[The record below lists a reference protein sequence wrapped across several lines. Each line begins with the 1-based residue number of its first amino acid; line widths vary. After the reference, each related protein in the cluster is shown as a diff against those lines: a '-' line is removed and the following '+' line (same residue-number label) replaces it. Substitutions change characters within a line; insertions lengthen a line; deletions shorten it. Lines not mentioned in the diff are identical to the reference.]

1 MSSSEGLGVES
12 ASRAWPSLDALRE
25 EALACTRCPLAET
38 RTQVVFGVGDPNAD
52 LMFVGEGPGAEE
64 DKQGIPFVGRA
75 GQLLT
80 RLIEGIGLTRDQVY
94 IANVVKCRPPGNRD
108 PQPDEI
114 EACRPYLEGQLDF
127 ISPSVVVTLGNF
139 ATKLL
144 LETKEGITKLRGREF
159 PYRDGVVLIPT
170 FHPAAVLRGG
180 GTALAQVRGDFV
192 VVKRALARA
201 QSG

>member
-1 MSSSEGLGVES
+1 MSVPDQ
-12 ASRAWPSLDALRE
+12 SRWPTFDALRD
-25 EALACTRCPLAET
+25 EALGCTRCPLAET

-52 LMFVGEGPGAEE
+52 LVFVGEGPGAEE

-80 RLIEGIGLTRDQVY
+80 RLVEGIGLTRDDVY

-127 ISPSVVVTLGNF
+127 LEPRVVVTLGNF

-144 LETKEGITKLRGREF
+144 LDTKEGITKLRGREF
-159 PYRDGVVLIPT
+159 PFRDGAVLIPT

-192 VVKRALARA
+192 VVKRALSRVA
-201 QSG
+201 SG

>member
-1 MSSSEGLGVES
+1 
-12 ASRAWPSLDALRE
+12 
-25 EALACTRCPLAET
+25 
-38 RTQVVFGVGDPNAD
+38 VVFGVGDPNAD

-80 RLIEGIGLTRDQVY
+80 RLVEGIGLTRDQVY

-108 PQPDEI
+108 PQPEEI

-127 ISPSVVVTLGNF
+127 IGPRVVVTLGNF

-159 PYRDGVVLIPT
+159 PYREGAVLIPT

-201 QSG
+201 QIA

>member
-1 MSSSEGLGVES
+1 MSAPLT
-12 ASRAWPSLDALRE
+12 WPSLDALRDD
-25 EALACTRCPLAET
+25 ALGCARCPLAQT
-38 RTQVVFGVGDPNAD
+38 RTQVVFGVGNPNAD

-80 RLIEGIGLTRDQVY
+80 RLVEGIGMTRDDVY

-108 PQPDEI
+108 PQPEEI
-114 EACRPYLEGQLDF
+114 EACRPYLEGQLRF
-127 ISPSVVVTLGNF
+127 LEPRVVVTLGNF

-159 PYRDGVVLIPT
+159 PYRDGAVLIPT